1 MAVPENSLGLKQ
13 NLMHR
18 TLLLLGTN
26 LGDRNFNLETALLK
40 ISQGI
45 GQVEQKSSVYET
57 QAWGKEDQGPYLN
70 QVLLVSTSLPAEELM
85 QKILELESDMG
96 RVRSGK
102 WEPRIIDIDILFFD
116 NEVIHVPGLDVP
128 HPHLH
133 ERKFTLVPLAELI
146 PHYIHPEIGKSVGQL
161 LREVDDPLDVHQK

>member
-1 MAVPENSLGLKQ
+1 
-13 NLMHR
+13 MHK

-26 LGDRNFNLETALLK
+26 LGDRNLNLDTAMRMISREIGLL
-40 ISQGI
+40 
-45 GQVEQKSSVYET
+45 EQKSSVYET

-70 QVLLVSTSLPAEELM
+70 QVLLVSTSLSAEVLM
-85 QKILELESDMG
+85 RKILEVESDMG
-96 RVRSGK
+96 RVRAGK

-116 NEVIHVPGLDVP
+116 NDVIHVPGLDVP